1 MAYPRRYW
9 VKLKVPKRILVTLP
23 DFPTP
28 ISKTRLKKIS
38 AEERRNALAAAA
50 AASLNPSGGTS
61 GLLNV
66 TTGVNSASPS
76 KLSSPAP
83 SETASISVNST
94 SHKNGPREPS
104 TAGLT
109 MNAITNNS
117 ASLDRTGK
125 RVRKWTRKKHSFKTF
140 TGFTVERV
148 TWRTEMESSLTD
160 STTPHIKTE
169 A

>member
-9 VKLKVPKRILVTLP
+9 VKLKVPKSILVTLP

-76 KLSSPAP
+76 SPAP
-83 SETASISVNST
+83 SETASISVNT
-94 SHKNGPREPS
+94 SNKIAPREPS

-109 MNAITNNS
+109 MNTVTNTS

-125 RVRKWTRKKHSFKTF
+125 HVRKWTRKKHTFKTF

-148 TWRTEMESSLTD
+148 TWRTETQITLTD
-160 STTPHIKTE
+160 PATPKIKTE
-169 A
+169 V